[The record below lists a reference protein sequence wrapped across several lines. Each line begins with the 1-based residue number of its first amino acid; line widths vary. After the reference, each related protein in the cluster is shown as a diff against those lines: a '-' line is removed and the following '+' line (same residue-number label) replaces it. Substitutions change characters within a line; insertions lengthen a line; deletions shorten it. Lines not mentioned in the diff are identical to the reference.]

1 MDLQDLIV
9 IFSALF
15 VGGALKSATGVGL
28 PIVAIPVL
36 TAYFELRFA
45 IAIVLIPT
53 FLSNL
58 WQVWKFRVE
67 RPPRFLVNSI
77 LVGSTIGVVLG
88 VTILAILPDR
98 WLNLGV
104 AGVVIVFLISRAFKP
119 DWHFNDRWARILA
132 LPASIIAGIMQ
143 GATGI
148 SAPAVITYLS
158 AINLDKG
165 SFIFSVSLM
174 FLIAGGAQLPA
185 MIAAGMMG
193 TEQLILSGVAMVP
206 VVLGMWLGEKLGKH
220 ISTQLFYR
228 IIMGLL
234 VVLTIKLIWSTFQF
248 GV

>member
-1 MDLQDLIV
+1 MDLLDLTV
-9 IFSALF
+9 IFAALF
-15 VGGALKSATGVGL
+15 VGGTLKSATGVGL

-36 TAYFELRFA
+36 TVYFELRFA
-45 IAIVLIPT
+45 IAIVVIPT

-77 LVGSTIGVVLG
+77 LVGSTLGVVLG
-88 VTILAILPDR
+88 VTILAIVPDK

-104 AGVVIVFLISRAFKP
+104 AAIVIVFLISRAYKP
-119 DWHFNDRWARILA
+119 GWRFNEHRARILA
-132 LPASIIAGIMQ
+132 LPASITAGMLQ

-148 SAPAVITYLS
+148 SAPVVITYLS
-158 AINLDKG
+158 AIDLKKN

-174 FLIAGGAQLPA
+174 FLVAGGVQLPA

-193 TEQLILSGVAMVP
+193 TEQLILSGVALVP
-206 VVLGMWLGEKLGKH
+206 VISGMWLGEKIGKH

-228 IIMGLL
+228 IIMALL
-234 VVLTIKLIWSTFQF
+234 VVLTIKLIWSSFS
-248 GV
+248 